1 MRKTLGSVAM
11 AAGLTA
17 LASTPALAET
27 VTRTFVA
34 NGFTLTCVITYTEAN
49 GNGRIDLLKELLSIT
64 NVSCTVSR
72 NP

>member
-1 MRKTLGSVAM
+1 M
-11 AAGLTA
+11 
-17 LASTPALAET
+17 
-27 VTRTFVA
+27 TRTIVA
-34 NGFTLTCVITYTEAN
+34 NGFTLTCVITYTDVN

>member
-1 MRKTLGSVAM
+1 M

-17 LASTPALAET
+17 LASTPAFAET
-27 VTRTFVA
+27 VTRTIVA
-34 NGFTLTCVITYTEAN
+34 NGFTLTCVITYTEVN

>member
-17 LASTPALAET
+17 LASTPAFAET
-27 VTRTFVA
+27 VTRTIVA
-34 NGFTLTCVITYTEAN
+34 NGFTLTCVITYTEVN

>member
-1 MRKTLGSVAM
+1 M

-17 LASTPALAET
+17 LASTPAFAET
-27 VTRTFVA
+27 VTRTIVA
-34 NGFTLTCVITYTEAN
+34 NGFTLTCVITYTDVN

>member
-17 LASTPALAET
+17 LASTPAFAET
-27 VTRTFVA
+27 VTRTIVA
-34 NGFTLTCVITYTEAN
+34 NGFTLTCVITYTDVN

>member
-17 LASTPALAET
+17 LASTPTFAET
-27 VTRTFVA
+27 VTRTIVA
-34 NGFTLTCVITYTEAN
+34 NGFMLTSVITYTEVN

>member
-1 MRKTLGSVAM
+1 M

-17 LASTPALAET
+17 LASTPAFAET
-27 VTRTFVA
+27 VTRTIVA
-34 NGFTLTCVITYTEAN
+34 NSFTLTCVITYTDVN